1 MPIGL
6 FLNPLPP
13 SAVRGKGRKVR
24 RRKSARPRRVA
35 RRVTRTNPAYVLTK
49 RGKPS
54 RPMWKS
60 RTIRG
65 IRAMRNPTWSW
76 ARRAKPRIVRRARPI
91 FGRSINPAWMWQES
105 VGFDGKP
112 FRFKSHSAWK
122 RRTKS
127 GRRKAARRKSHSRR
141 SRSTSATRTR
151 GRRRAMS
158 RRRRTNP
165 AWKRVGTR
173 KGRKSKRAWKRALV
187 RGIRRRRHRSR
198 KNPLPVRRHRRSRR
212 RSRRANP
219 VVIVRRRRRR
229 SSRRSRRNPVYRR
242 RHYGRR
248 SRRNPLALFADA
260 KALTRKDALNTY
272 AYVGAGF
279 VAGGVLPTLIEKA
292 LAKFNVFP
300 SGSVPVKIALG
311 LGAAALAGIGTK
323 MLTKSSE
330 KAKLVAAGAVAGVV
344 GALVLSK
351 IEQMLPGATVS
362 GLGSADDSVRRAIEA
377 QVKRELSVSGMG
389 EYLQP
394 GELNGVGEYVNP
406 AAVLDSNTVAGMGL
420 EASEDIPEVDTFGD
434 GGW

>member
-1 MPIGL
+1 M
-6 FLNPLPP
+6 
-13 SAVRGKGRKVR
+13 A
-24 RRKSARPRRVA
+24 
-35 RRVTRTNPAYVLTK
+35 K
-49 RGKPS
+49 R
-54 RPMWKS
+54 
-60 RTIRG
+60 
-65 IRAMRNPTWSW
+65 
-76 ARRAKPRIVRRARPI
+76 
-91 FGRSINPAWMWQES
+91 
-105 VGFDGKP
+105 
-112 FRFKSHSAWK
+112 
-122 RRTKS
+122 
-127 GRRKAARRKSHSRR
+127 
-141 SRSTSATRTR
+141 
-151 GRRRAMS
+151 

-165 AWKRVGTR
+165 AWARVGSR
-173 KGRKSKRAWKRALV
+173 KGRKSRKAWKRRMLKGV
-187 RGIRRRRHRSR
+187 RRRRHRSR
-198 KNPLPVRRHRRSRR
+198 KNPLPVRRRRRSRR
-212 RSRRANP
+212 RSRRINP
-219 VVIVRRRRRR
+219 VMAPRRRRR
-229 SSRRSRRNPVYRR
+229 SHRRSRRANPVHRR
-242 RHYGRR
+242 RHY

-279 VAGGVLPTLIEKA
+279 VAGGILPTLIEKG
-292 LAKFNVFP
+292 LAKLNVFP
-300 SGSVPVKIALG
+300 SGSTPVRVALG

-377 QVKRELSVSGMG
+377 QVKRELSVSGVG